1 MPASRWLSFA
11 LSAAAIGLG
20 VGWTTPGHAA
30 SKKFKIYLSM
40 SYIGNDWQA
49 EAENEIRAMA
59 ASKSMRDKVDLEVQV
74 AGPNAQK
81 QIQQINAMVQA
92 GAQAIVVYP
101 ISPTALNMAV
111 KAACEHGV
119 VVAAYDSIISEPCAY
134 NFHIDQEEW
143 GQHEA
148 EWLAKELHGKG
159 DIVMIDG
166 VAGTSVDTLRRK
178 GEMEVLAKFPDMHI
192 VAEANGMWSQAV
204 ARTEL
209 SKILA
214 THPWDKI
221 DGLLMQAGCYT
232 AISMMKE
239 AGVADDKLRP
249 CGGEASNG
257 GRLQML
263 PADTKVDG
271 ANGTYRPMGARRLS
285 SGSQNFSGA
294 LALKEVVAKLEGKD
308 IPKLTII
315 PQQLVTNDNIKL
327 CETGSWQEMKAG
339 CNVFKP
345 TLISNPGWF
354 ASVFSP
360 ELPDVGVQGALH
372 GTPED

>member
-1 MPASRWLSFA
+1 MRASRWFSLM

-20 VGWTTPGHAA
+20 VGWTAPGHADA
-30 SKKFKIYLSM
+30 KKFKIYLSM

-49 EAENEIRAMA
+49 EAENEIKAVA

-74 AGPNAQK
+74 AGPDAQK

-92 GAQAIVVYP
+92 GAQAILVYP
-101 ISPTALNMAV
+101 ISPTALNGAV
-111 KAACEHGV
+111 KNACNRGI

-159 DIVMIDG
+159 DIVIIDG

-178 GEMEVLAKFPDMHI
+178 GEMEVLAKFPDMHVI
-192 VAEANGMWSQAV
+192 AEANGMWSQAV

-232 AISMMKE
+232 AVSMMKE
-239 AGVADDKLRP
+239 AGIPNDKLRP

-271 ANGTYRPMGARRLS
+271 ANGTYAPLGARRLS

-294 LALKEVVAKLEGKD
+294 LALKAIVAKLEGKD

-315 PQQLVTNDNIKL
+315 PQLLVSNDNIKL
-327 CETGSWQEMKAG
+327 CETGSWQEMQAG

-354 ASVFSP
+354 ASIFSP
-360 ELPDVGVQGALH
+360 DIPEVGVQGALN
-372 GTPED
+372 GTPEE